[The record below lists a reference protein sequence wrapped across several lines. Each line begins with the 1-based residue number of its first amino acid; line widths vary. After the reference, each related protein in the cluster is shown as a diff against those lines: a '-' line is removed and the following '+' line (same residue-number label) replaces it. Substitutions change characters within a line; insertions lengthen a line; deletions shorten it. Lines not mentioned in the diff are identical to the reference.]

1 MFESMGHDISDPT
14 ADWMRGMSD
23 WYDRKLRTDSFAAFV
38 AQQENTVAGGCS
50 VWLLDGLPRTGNPSG
65 LRAYVGGMYVY
76 PSARGQGV
84 ARQLLAAVLDWS
96 RTKGIGIAELHA
108 TSMGAPLYE
117 SVGFQPA
124 TNYRL
129 PL

>member
-1 MFESMGHDISDPT
+1 MAVG
-14 ADWMRGMSD
+14 
-23 WYDRKLRTDSFAAFV
+23 
-38 AQQENTVAGGCS
+38 
-50 VWLLDGLPRTGNPSG
+50 
-65 LRAYVGGMYVY
+65 RAPAYRQPVGPARVRRRGMYVY